1 MIKHKHFKIISKWT
15 EAQAQALKRLEQ
27 VLEPKSDLNTLNNN
41 SYIQNHLQQENW
53 HKLVL
58 LIQTCIMMFKTH

>member
-15 EAQAQALKRLEQ
+15 EAQAQAQALKRLEQ

-41 SYIQNHLQQENW
+41 SYIQNHLQQEN
-53 HKLVL
+53 
-58 LIQTCIMMFKTH
+58 